1 MTFAADRLAVDEHRA
16 GIEVNPVPREA
27 ESFADAATGGDQKGQ
42 KIRYVVFLGV
52 FAVRDPREQLARLKD
67 TQGSRGP
74 ACRDARDPAPGFLEH
89 RSGLHRRTFH

>member
-42 KIRYVVFLGV
+42 KIRYVVFLG
-52 FAVRDPREQLARLKD
+52 RIRC
-67 TQGSRGP
+67 T
-74 ACRDARDPAPGFLEH
+74 
-89 RSGLHRRTFH
+89 